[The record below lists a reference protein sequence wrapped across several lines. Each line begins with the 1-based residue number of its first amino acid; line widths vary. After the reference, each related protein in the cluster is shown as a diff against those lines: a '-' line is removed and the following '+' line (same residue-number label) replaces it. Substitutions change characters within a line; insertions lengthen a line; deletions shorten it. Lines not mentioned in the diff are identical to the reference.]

1 MRLSNEVFG
10 SYLEKYFPNNNQIYY
25 VDDLACVAMKDAISC
40 DNPKVEA
47 YSH

>member
-1 MRLSNEVFG
+1 
-10 SYLEKYFPNNNQIYY
+10 